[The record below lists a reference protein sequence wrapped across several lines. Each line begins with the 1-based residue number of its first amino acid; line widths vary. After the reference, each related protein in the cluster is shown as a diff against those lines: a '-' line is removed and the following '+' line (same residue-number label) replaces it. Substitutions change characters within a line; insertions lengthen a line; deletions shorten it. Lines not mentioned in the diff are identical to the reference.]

1 MIDQNPFGIKG
12 MQQFK
17 ATKARDLD
25 VSIKNKLSEF
35 EW

>member
-17 ATKARDLD
+17 ATKPRDLV
-25 VSIKNKLSEF
+25 VSINSEF